1 MKTLLLNFWKIKTIL
16 IIVLLLFVSE
26 NINGQA
32 ACAPNTWVA
41 GGPYTQ
47 NVSVV
52 KSNFSGSWKNYKCVF
67 NVSVKK

>member
-1 MKTLLLNFWKIKTIL
+1 MKTLVLNFWKIKTIL

-32 ACAPNTWVA
+32 CAPNTWVS

-52 KSNFSGSWKNYKCVF
+52 KSDFSGSLISSILINL
-67 NVSVKK
+67 SL